1 MFFKA
6 AVNYYREGNL
16 MLAGG
21 SPGRRKSWRCDLMH
35 SPPSS
40 VPWGQLLLSVVYLVT
55 IAEPHSPYL
64 KAERSLPCKL
74 LKEMKGRKPS
84 MDVLTVVKSSLGGHT
99 D

>member
-6 AVNYYREGNL
+6 AVNYCRERNL

-21 SPGRRKSWRCDLMH
+21 SPGRRKSGRCNLMH

-40 VPWGQLLLSVVYLVT
+40 VPWGQLLLSVVYL
-55 IAEPHSPYL
+55 AEPHSPYL
-64 KAERSLPCKL
+64 KRAGSLPCKL
-74 LKEMKGRKPS
+74 LKEMKGRKAS
-84 MDVLTVVKSSLGGHT
+84 MDVLTVVKSSPGGHT